1 MHLEKYDRGA
11 VTRMFAHYDRSHPGS
26 KSNIDTAKSILNYN
40 AAAEDQPLAQHDY
53 LDKRLSQVKVQNRKD
68 VNVMCDWVITAPQTL
83 EDHEYDM
90 FFRETYKFMS
100 GRYGAEN
107 VISAYVHMDET
118 QPHMHFSFI
127 PVTMDK
133 KKHRPKVCAKELLNK
148 QELRTIHDDINSYM
162 TEVFGRDIGMRNGAT
177 ALGNVTIDTLR
188 KNKAKAAKIQDTVIS
203 EKTAEL
209 ERVRNSAAGKIF
221 KKDTVTMNGAELE
234 HLKEVMQES
243 TVIVDKVDTIL
254 QQAEDQRQKAQHE
267 RIIAENIRQQ
277 VEEYTR
283 DEQKKAESK
292 TTELEEWSHLL
303 YDREHCIDL
312 KEQHAE
318 EKMRIVYEQIRS
330 VSDRELAVINRAQE
344 LDERQRDIEYQEKEM
359 KHRNDDPYGYYNA
372 EIQKLQSVIDAG
384 AKDCAVKENTIEQ
397 QSARIISLEE
407 ENERMRKKSLQQ
419 LRQKEQEKQA
429 AVEQA
434 ISDTTMKFIGEITK
448 KDELINSMRA
458 TIESLR
464 EKLKHAYLVVR
475 NICNAVV
482 ALAYNIDGD
491 STYKARLEPI
501 HKKLIDGVC
510 NYAAKEAEAEN
521 FREEAKS
528 IRDQGGIDDKIQL
541 EMDRLNYHV
550 VKKEQTQ
557 SYEMEL

>member
-26 KSNIDTAKSILNYN
+26 KSNIDTAKTALNYN
-40 AAAEDQPLAQHDY
+40 AAAEDQPLTQHDF

-83 EDHEYDM
+83 GEDEYDI
-90 FFRETYKFMS
+90 FFRETYRFMS
-100 GRYGAEN
+100 DRYGKEN

-148 QELRTIHDDINSYM
+148 QDLRTIHDDINAYM
-162 TEVFGRDIGMRNGAT
+162 TEIFGRDIGMKNGAT
-177 ALGNVTIDTLR
+177 ALGNVTVDTLR
-188 KNKAKAAKIQDTVIS
+188 KNKVKVAKVQDTVIS

-254 QQAEDQRQKAQHE
+254 QQAEDQRQKAQQE
-267 RIIAENIRQQ
+267 ILIAEGIRQQ
-277 VEEYTR
+277 VEEYAR
-283 DEQKKAESK
+283 DEQKIAESK
-292 TTELEEWSHLL
+292 TAELEEWSHLL
-303 YDREHCIDL
+303 DDREHYIDE
-312 KEQHAE
+312 KERCAE
-318 EKMRIVYEQIRS
+318 EKMQTVYDKLRS
-330 VSDRELAVINRAQE
+330 VSDREFAVMSRAQE
-344 LDERQRDIEYQEKEM
+344 LDERQRDIEYQENEM
-359 KHRNDDPYGYYNA
+359 KQRTYDPYGYYNA

-384 AKDCAVKENTIEQ
+384 AKDCAVKDNTIEQ

-407 ENERMRKKSLQQ
+407 ENERMRKQSLQK

-434 ISDTTMKFIGEITK
+434 ISDTAMKYIGEITK
-448 KDELINSMRA
+448 KDELIKSLRA
-458 TIESLR
+458 TIDSLK
-464 EKLKHAYLVVR
+464 EKLKHAYLIVR

-510 NYAAKEAEAEN
+510 NYAAKEAETEN
-521 FREEAKS
+521 FPEQAKS
-528 IRDQGGIDDKIQL
+528 IREQGGIDDKIQL
-541 EMDRLNYHV
+541 EMDRLGYHV
-550 VKKEQTQ
+550 VKKEQAQ
-557 SYEMEL
+557 SYGMEL